1 MMNDPVLQADGVFY
15 KGFHLKAVA
24 SHGVWSPLVGIK
36 TNLKQSN
43 FKNPMTRQLRRTHNC
58 GELSDK
64 NIEESVTLCGWVH
77 TRRDHGGLIF
87 IDLWDKEGLTQVVL
101 NPQIDS
107 LAHQHAQ
114 SLRGNYV
121 MAVHGKVRS
130 RPEGMANA
138 KMKTGAIEVYVDDLE
153 ILNRSKTPPFS
164 GWEDED
170 VAEVLRL
177 KNRYLDLRSDRL
189 QNNLKIRYQI
199 TRVVRQ
205 VLHQHGFIEVETP
218 MLTKSTPEGARDYL
232 VPSRLNPKTF
242 FALPQSPQ
250 LFKQILMVAGMD
262 RYFQIVKC
270 FRDEDLRND
279 RQPEFT
285 QIDMEMSFIDEEQ
298 LFRLAEEMM
307 QTIYKEVLG
316 IAIATPFP
324 ILTYREAIDRFG
336 SDKPDL
342 RFGLELVDLG
352 DVIQGTSFKVFA
364 DVLKKGGQ
372 IRAINI
378 KNSAEILSRKALD
391 DLTELAKT
399 YGAKGMAWIKMQK
412 GELQSPIIK
421 FFEKDMLDRMI
432 ATLKGEDGDTIVFI
446 ADKPKVVADALAH
459 IRLAAA
465 KLLGLIDE
473 KKINFAWITEFPL
486 LEYNDEEK
494 RFTAMHHP
502 FTAPKEGDW
511 EQFADSPEKISSRAY
526 DLVLNGN
533 EIAGGSIRIH
543 QKEVQEKMFNLL
555 GIGQKEAELKFGFL
569 LDALQFGAPPHGGI
583 AFGLDRLTMLLTGAD
598 SIRDVIAFPKTQK
611 ATCLMTQAPSE
622 IDLKQLKELKLKYDL
637 S

>member
-1 MMNDPVLQADGVFY
+1 
-15 KGFHLKAVA
+15 
-24 SHGVWSPLVGIK
+24 
-36 TNLKQSN
+36 
-43 FKNPMTRQLRRTHNC
+43 MTHQWQRTHNC

-64 NIEESVTLCGWVH
+64 NIDESVTLCGWVH

-130 RPEGMANA
+130 RPEGMVNA
-138 KMKTGAIEVYVDDLE
+138 KLKTGAIEVYVDDLE

-164 GWEDED
+164 GWEDQD

-177 KNRYLDLRSDRL
+177 KYRYLDLRSDRL
-189 QNNLKIRYQI
+189 QTNLKVRYQI

-205 VLHQHGFIEVETP
+205 VLDKHGFIEVETP

-232 VPSRLNPKTF
+232 VPSRLNPQKF

-262 RYFQIVKC
+262 RYFQVVKC

-285 QIDMEMSFIDEEQ
+285 QIDMEMSFLDEER

-307 QTIYKEVLG
+307 QAIYKEVLG
-316 IAIATPFP
+316 IAIETPFP
-324 ILTYREAIDRFG
+324 VLTYREAIDRFG

-372 IRAINI
+372 IRAINL
-378 KNSAEILSRKALD
+378 KNSAEMLSRKALD

-473 KKINFAWITEFPL
+473 KKINLAWVTEFPL
-486 LEYNDEEK
+486 LDYNEEEK

-502 FTAPKEGDW
+502 FTAPNEGHL

-555 GIGQKEAELKFGFL
+555 GIGKEEAELKFGFL

-611 ATCLMTQAPSE
+611 ATCLMTQAPSD
-622 IDLKQLKELKLKYDL
+622 IDPKQLKELKLKYDL

>member
-1 MMNDPVLQADGVFY
+1 
-15 KGFHLKAVA
+15 
-24 SHGVWSPLVGIK
+24 
-36 TNLKQSN
+36 
-43 FKNPMTRQLRRTHNC
+43 MTRQLSRTHTC

-64 NIEESVTLCGWVH
+64 NIDESVTLCGWVH

-130 RPEGMANA
+130 RPEGMVNS
-138 KMKTGAIEVYVDDLE
+138 KLKTGAIEVYIDDLE

-164 GWEDED
+164 GWEDQD
-170 VAEVLRL
+170 VSEVLRL
-177 KNRYLDLRSDRL
+177 KNRYLDLRSDLL
-189 QNNLKIRYQI
+189 QTNLKVRYQI

-205 VLHQHGFIEVETP
+205 VLDKHGFIEVETP

-232 VPSRLNPKTF
+232 VPSRLNPQKF

-285 QIDMEMSFIDEEQ
+285 QIDMEMSFVTEEQ

-307 QTIYKEVLG
+307 QTVYQEVLG
-316 IAIATPFP
+316 ISIETPFP
-324 ILTYREAIDRFG
+324 ILTYKEAIDRFG

-352 DVIQGTSFKVFA
+352 DIIQGTSFKVFA

-378 KNSAEILSRKALD
+378 KNSTEILSRKALD

-421 FFEKDMLDRMI
+421 FFEKDMLDGMI
-432 ATLKGEDGDTIVFI
+432 AALKGEDGDTIVFI

-473 KKINFAWITEFPL
+473 KKINLAWVTEFPL
-486 LEYNDEEK
+486 LDYNEDEK

-502 FTAPKEGDW
+502 FTAPNEGHL
-511 EQFADSPEKISSRAY
+511 EQFADAPEKISSRAY

-543 QKEVQEKMFNLL
+543 QKEVQEKMFKLL
-555 GIGQKEAELKFGFL
+555 GIGQEEAELKFGFL

-583 AFGLDRLTMLLTGAD
+583 AFGLDRLAMLLTGAD

>member
-1 MMNDPVLQADGVFY
+1 
-15 KGFHLKAVA
+15 
-24 SHGVWSPLVGIK
+24 
-36 TNLKQSN
+36 
-43 FKNPMTRQLRRTHNC
+43 MTHQWQRTHNC
-58 GELSDK
+58 GELSAK

-130 RPEGMANA
+130 RPEGMINS
-138 KMKTGAIEVYVDDLE
+138 KLKTGQIEVYVDDLE
-153 ILNRSKTPPFS
+153 ILNPSKTPPFS
-164 GWEDED
+164 GWEEQD

-177 KNRYLDLRSDRL
+177 KNRYLDLRSERL
-189 QNNLKIRYQI
+189 QNNLKVRYQI

-205 VLHQHGFIEVETP
+205 VLDNHGFIEVETP

-285 QIDMEMSFIDEEQ
+285 QIDMEMSFVNEEQ

-316 IAIATPFP
+316 IAIETPFP
-324 ILTYREAIDRFG
+324 VLTYKEAIDRFG

-378 KNSAEILSRKALD
+378 KNSTEILSRKALD

-399 YGAKGMAWIKMQK
+399 YGAKGMAWIKLQK

-421 FFEKDMLDRMI
+421 FFEKDMLDSMI
-432 ATLKGEDGDTIVFI
+432 TRLKGEDGDTIVFI

-459 IRLAAA
+459 IRLAAG

-473 KKINFAWITEFPL
+473 KKINLAWVTEFPL
-486 LEYNDEEK
+486 LDYNEEEK
-494 RFTAMHHP
+494 RYTAMHHP
-502 FTAPKEGDW
+502 FTAPNEGDL
-511 EQFADSPEKISSRAY
+511 EQFADSPENISSRAY

-543 QKEVQEKMFNLL
+543 QKEVQEKMFGLL
-555 GIGQKEAELKFGFL
+555 GIGQEEAELKFGFL
-569 LDALQFGAPPHGGI
+569 LNALQYGAPPHGGI
-583 AFGLDRLTMLLTGAD
+583 AFGLDRLAMLLTGAT
-598 SIRDVIAFPKTQK
+598 SIREVIAFPKTQK

>member
-1 MMNDPVLQADGVFY
+1 
-15 KGFHLKAVA
+15 
-24 SHGVWSPLVGIK
+24 
-36 TNLKQSN
+36 
-43 FKNPMTRQLRRTHNC
+43 MTQKLRRTHHC
-58 GELSDK
+58 GELSEK
-64 NIEESVTLCGWVH
+64 NIDESVTLCGWVH

-121 MAVHGKVRS
+121 MAVQGKVRS
-130 RPEGMANA
+130 RPEGMVNA
-138 KMKTGAIEVYVDDLE
+138 KLKTGKIEVYIDDLQ
-153 ILNRSKTPPFS
+153 ILNESKTPPFS
-164 GWEDED
+164 GWDDQD
-170 VAEVLRL
+170 VSEVLRL

-199 TRVVRQ
+199 TRVVRN
-205 VLHQHGFIEVETP
+205 VLDQHGFMEIETP

-232 VPSRLNPKTF
+232 VPSRLNPKKF
-242 FALPQSPQ
+242 YALPQSPQ

-270 FRDEDLRND
+270 FRDEDLRQD

-285 QIDMEMSFIDEEQ
+285 QIDMEMSFLDETQ
-298 LFRLAEEMM
+298 LFPLVEEMM
-307 QTIYKEVLG
+307 QTVYKEILG
-316 IAIATPFP
+316 ITIETPFP
-324 ILTYREAIDRFG
+324 ILKYKDAIDRFG

-352 DVIQGTSFKVFA
+352 DVVQGTGFKVFA
-364 DVLKKGGQ
+364 DVLKSGGQ
-372 IRAINI
+372 IRAINV
-378 KNSAEILSRKALD
+378 KNSAEVLSRKALD

-399 YGAKGMAWIKMQK
+399 YGAKGMAWIKIQK

-421 FFEKDMLDRMI
+421 FFEKDMIDRLI
-432 ATLKGEDGDTIVFI
+432 ATMQGEDGDTIVFI

-459 IRLAAA
+459 IRLAVA
-465 KLLGLIDE
+465 KLLGLIDD
-473 KKINFAWITEFPL
+473 KKINLAWVTEFPL
-486 LEYNDEEK
+486 LEYNEEEK
-494 RFTAMHHP
+494 RYTAMHHP
-502 FTAPKEGDW
+502 FTAPNEGHL
-511 EQFADSPEKISSRAY
+511 EQFADTPEKISSRAY

-543 QKEVQEKMFNLL
+543 QKEVQEKMFSLL
-555 GIGQKEAELKFGFL
+555 GIGQEEAELKFGFL
-569 LDALQFGAPPHGGI
+569 LDALQYGAPPHGGI
-583 AFGLDRLTMLLTGAD
+583 AFGLDRLTMLICGAE